1 MQSSQLKQPSKFTQ
15 ARYSRV
21 EDKRKP
27 KGSKKDPRQ
36 SIACSQLESQ
46 FSKQAPFDEH
56 IFSMQ
61 DITFRDN
68 AQKAQGVPGWKGKL
82 VTRGKFCCVCPSRKH
97 AAGAAGGVDTV
108 QSTLLEHDLQ
118 ALSHLQ
124 GFALINFRKCAQI
137 TFKVMMA
144 LPIHA
149 WNKQVS
155 PAGMLRPDGSKE
167 CQGGHKEALYLL
179 PKFQLSSPN
188 LHMWAAIRDTPHN
201 QIG

>member
-68 AQKAQGVPGWKGKL
+68 AQKAQVLLTAFKA
-82 VTRGKFCCVCPSRKH
+82 CVKTYFH
-97 AAGAAGGVDTV
+97 
-108 QSTLLEHDLQ
+108 LEH
-118 ALSHLQ
+118 A
-124 GFALINFRKCAQI
+124 
-137 TFKVMMA
+137 
-144 LPIHA
+144 
-149 WNKQVS
+149 
-155 PAGMLRPDGSKE
+155 
-167 CQGGHKEALYLL
+167 
-179 PKFQLSSPN
+179 N
-188 LHMWAAIRDTPHN
+188 LCCETR
-201 QIG
+201 